1 MTERAERATG
11 QQATGQ
17 GGSGQQDGG
26 QQDAPP
32 IVELRNVSK
41 HFGGVVA
48 IADLSLQVAEGE
60 VVALVGN
67 NGAGKSTVMRMVCGV
82 HTPDTGEILVS
93 GEGVRFRSPREAR
106 AHGIEAVPQEL
117 ALAGYLSVAAN
128 IFLGREIAWGRG
140 PLAPLSRR
148 KMRARAGE
156 LVTSFGVHIPD
167 MGIPVRDLSGGQ
179 QQGVA
184 ISRAMAWGSRLV
196 VLDEPTAALGVHET
210 AQVEEA
216 IGRMSSHGAGV
227 LLVSHQLDQVFR
239 VAGRVYV
246 LRHGQLVGHRRTAGS
261 SPDEVVALITGSEA
275 GGPEP
280 EARGVSGR

>member
-1 MTERAERATG
+1 MTEPARERE
-11 QQATGQ
+11 Q
-17 GGSGQQDGG
+17 GGTS
-26 QQDAPP
+26 P
-32 IVELRNVSK
+32 ILELRNVTK
-41 HFGGVVA
+41 RFGGVVA
-48 IADLSLQVAEGE
+48 VAGLSMEVAQGE

-82 HTPDTGEILVS
+82 HQPDAGEMLVS
-93 GEGVRFRSPREAR
+93 GARVRFRSPREAR

-128 IFLGREIAWGRG
+128 IFLGREMAWGRG

-167 MGIPVRDLSGGQ
+167 MSVRVRDLSGGQ

-210 AQVEEA
+210 GQVEEA
-216 IGRMSSHGAGV
+216 IGRTSGHGAGV

-239 VAGRVYV
+239 VADRVYV
-246 LRHGQLVGHRRTAGS
+246 LRRGELVGHRRTADS
-261 SPDEVVALITGSEA
+261 SPDEVVSLITGA
-275 GGPEP
+275 GSAGAGSAGSAGPE
-280 EARGVSGR
+280 VSGR

>member
-1 MTERAERATG
+1 MTERAERAG
-11 QQATGQ
+11 EQR
-17 GGSGQQDGG
+17 
-26 QQDAPP
+26 DAAP
-32 IVELRNVSK
+32 ILELRDVTK
-41 HFGGVVA
+41 RFGGVVA
-48 IADLSLQVAEGE
+48 IADLSLHVAEGE

-82 HTPDTGEILVS
+82 HAPDTGEILVS
-93 GEGVRFRSPREAR
+93 GQRVRFRSPREAR

-140 PLAPLSRR
+140 PLAPLNRR

-167 MGIPVRDLSGGQ
+167 MGMRVRDLSGGQ

-216 IGRMSSHGAGV
+216 IGRMSSHRAGV

-239 VAGRVYV
+239 VADRVYV
-246 LRHGQLVGHRRTAGS
+246 LRRGQLVGHRRTADS
-261 SPDEVVALITGSEA
+261 SPDEVVSLITGSGA
-275 GGPEP
+275 GPQPGTLPEP
-280 EARGVSGR
+280 GGS